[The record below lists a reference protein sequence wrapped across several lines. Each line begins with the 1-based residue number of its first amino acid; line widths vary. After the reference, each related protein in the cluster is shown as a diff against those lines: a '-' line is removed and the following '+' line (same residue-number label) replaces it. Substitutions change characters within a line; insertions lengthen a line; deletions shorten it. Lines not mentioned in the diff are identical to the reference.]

1 MDFTVAGD
9 YTYSV
14 VDETFP
20 LYAMIANKKL
30 SSTQENK
37 EVVLVNKPSYST
49 TKDLSTS
56 TPENRE
62 VDLVNNPFY
71 STTKDLSSSTPENRE
86 VVLINNPSYSTTKV
100 PSPSTPKN
108 REVHLVNN
116 PFYST
121 TKELSSFIPE
131 NREVVLVTNPSYSI
145 PSSSTQENRKV
156 ALVTNPFYSTT
167 KDPSTSNREVILV
180 TNFSYSTTKVPLTS
194 TPENREVLLLTKPP
208 YSKIEINKDETTRN
222 VMMICVAVTIALI
235 SVVATLCFAYTFV
248 EISKLKKNHTHIEAQ
263 NTTGNLY
270 QNCLMLENK
279 FQQIIDNLGSPG
291 HYQHYPAVS
300 CAAALLYD
308 PSSSSGHYWVRSSN
322 GSAIHVYCDMTRSC
336 GNSTRG
342 WMRVAELDMTNR
354 SNQCPTGLRSRP
366 NSNIRT
372 CARDSIS
379 GGCSSVTFF
388 TRNIEFS
395 RVCGKF
401 RAYQFGETSAF
412 STSLSIDTHYVDGI
426 SLTHG
431 RPRRHIWTFAAA
443 LDDTSLCPCNNET
456 IQTPGFV
463 GNDYFCDAGN
473 IRDGDPLWD
482 REGCSAGSTCCSFN
496 NPPWFYKQLPQ
507 PTTDDNIEMR
517 LCRDGHNYN
526 EDVVIETVDLY
537 IQ

>member
-1 MDFTVAGD
+1 M
-9 YTYSV
+9 SV
-14 VDETFP
+14 VNETFL
-20 LYAMIANKKL
+20 LYDMTENKKL
-30 SSTQENK
+30 SSTPENR
-37 EVVLVNKPSYST
+37 EVHLVNNPSYST
-49 TKDLSTS
+49 VKVPSTS

-62 VDLVNNPFY
+62 VHLV
-71 STTKDLSSSTPENRE
+71 
-86 VVLINNPSYSTTKV
+86 NNPSYSTTKV
-100 PSPSTPKN
+100 SSTSTPEN

-116 PFYST
+116 PSYST
-121 TKELSSFIPE
+121 IKVPSTSTPE
-131 NREVVLVTNPSYSI
+131 NREVHLVNNP
-145 PSSSTQENRKV
+145 
-156 ALVTNPFYSTT
+156 
-167 KDPSTSNREVILV
+167 
-180 TNFSYSTTKVPLTS
+180 SYSTTKVSSTS
-194 TPENREVLLLTKPP
+194 TPEKREVLLLTKPP

-222 VMMICVAVTIALI
+222 VMMICVAVTIALF

-248 EISKLKKNHTHIEAQ
+248 EISKLKKSHTHNEAQ

-279 FQQIIDNLGSPG
+279 FQQIIDNLGNPG

-322 GSAIHVYCDMTRSC
+322 GSAIHVYCDMTRLC

-354 SNQCPTGLRSRP
+354 SNQCPTGLRSR
-366 NSNIRT
+366 SDFNICT
-372 CARDSIS
+372 CAIDSIS
-379 GGCSSVTFF
+379 GKCSSVIFYTS
-388 TRNIEFS
+388 NIEFS

-401 RAYQFGETSAF
+401 RAYQFGETDAF
-412 STSLSIDTHYVDGI
+412 SMLSIDTQYVDGI

-443 LDDTSLCPCNNET
+443 YDDASLCPCNNET
-456 IQTPGFV
+456 IQIPGFV
-463 GNDYFCDAGN
+463 EKDYFCDAGN

-482 REGCSAGSTCCSFN
+482 GEDCSADSTCCSFN

-507 PTTDDNIEMR
+507 PTTDDIEMR
-517 LCRDGHNYN
+517 LCRDGF
-526 EDVVIETVDLY
+526 EDVLIETVDIY

>member
-20 LYAMIANKKL
+20 LYAMIDNKKL

-37 EVVLVNKPSYST
+37 EAVLVNKPSYST

-121 TKELSSFIPE
+121 TKELSSFIQE

-167 KDPSTSNREVILV
+167 K
-180 TNFSYSTTKVPLTS
+180 VPLTS
-194 TPENREVLLLTKPP
+194 TPEKREVLLLTKPP

-222 VMMICVAVTIALI
+222 VMMICVAVTIALF

-248 EISKLKKNHTHIEAQ
+248 EISMLKKSHTLNEAQ
-263 NTTGNLY
+263 NTTGNNIPLY

-279 FQQIIDNLGSPG
+279 FQQLIDNLGNPG
-291 HYQHYPAVS
+291 HYKHYPAAS
-300 CAAALLYD
+300 CTAALLHN
-308 PSSSSGHYWVRSSN
+308 SSSPSGHYWVRSSN
-322 GSAIHVYCDMTRSC
+322 GSAVRVYCDMTRSC

-342 WMRVAELDMTNR
+342 WMKVAELDMTNCT
-354 SNQCPTGLRSRP
+354 NQCPTGLRSR
-366 NSNIRT
+366 SDFNICT
-372 CARDSIS
+372 CAIYSIS
-379 GGCSSVTFF
+379 GKCSSVIFYTS
-388 TRNIEFS
+388 NIEFS

-401 RAYQFGETSAF
+401 RAYRFGETSAF
-412 STSLSIDTHYVDGI
+412 STTVSIDTHYVDGI

-463 GNDYFCDAGN
+463 GNDYFCDTGN

-482 REGCSAGSTCCSFN
+482 GEGCSAGSTCCSFN

-507 PTTDDNIEMR
+507 PTTDDIEMR
-517 LCRDGHNYN
+517 VCRDGYSYN
-526 EDVVIETVDLY
+526 EDVAIETVDIY